1 MLLYC
6 YVVIKLYAYV
16 TSIVYH
22 VLYYCCYSDTYNVID
37 NNNNVVVIIFVYNIK
52 CMYNYNF
59 ILIIFF
65 RYITV
70 TSIMTNAF

>member
-22 VLYYCCYSDTYNVID
+22 VLYYCCYSDTYYVID
-37 NNNNVVVIIFVYNIK
+37 GNDEVVITLVYNIK
-52 CMYNYNF
+52 CMYNHNF
-59 ILIIFF
+59 ILIRIF
-65 RYITV
+65 RYI
-70 TSIMTNAF
+70 I

>member
-1 MLLYC
+1 MLLLLYC

-22 VLYYCCYSDTYNVID
+22 VLYYCCYSDTHNVIAK
-37 NNNNVVVIIFVYNIK
+37 NNVVVITLVYNIK
-52 CMYNYNF
+52 SLYNYNF

-65 RYITV
+65 RCI
-70 TSIMTNAF
+70 I